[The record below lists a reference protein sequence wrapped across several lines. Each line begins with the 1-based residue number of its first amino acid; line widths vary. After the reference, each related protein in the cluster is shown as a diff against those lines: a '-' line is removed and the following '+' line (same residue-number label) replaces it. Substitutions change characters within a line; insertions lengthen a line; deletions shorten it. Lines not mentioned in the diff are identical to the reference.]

1 MSAGMTRFPMSP
13 GAPRNNKG
21 EAVEEFI
28 AATCKVSKGKFDFSG
43 QKAAKTRT

>member
-1 MSAGMTRFPMSP
+1 MSTGMTWFPMSP

-28 AATCKVSKGKFDFSG
+28 AATCKVSKDLS
-43 QKAAKTRT
+43 KTICNSD